1 MGRKNI
7 ERCFVDRLA
16 ELCLRVVLWIC
27 GGRGS
32 GKREILLQSIKFGLI
47 GVSNTVLSYVLYVA
61 VLYLLQMNVLLVSW
75 DYLAAQAISFLLSVY
90 WSFYWN
96 DRLVFVLKEGQ
107 QREKWKALVK
117 TYVSYSFSGLFL
129 NAVLLV
135 IWIDW
140 MGISPYIAP
149 IINLIVTVPV
159 NFLLNKFWAFRV
171 N

>member
-1 MGRKNI
+1 MAVRIFN
-7 ERCFVDRLA
+7 CLA

-32 GKREILLQSIKFGLI
+32 GKQEILLQSIKFGLI